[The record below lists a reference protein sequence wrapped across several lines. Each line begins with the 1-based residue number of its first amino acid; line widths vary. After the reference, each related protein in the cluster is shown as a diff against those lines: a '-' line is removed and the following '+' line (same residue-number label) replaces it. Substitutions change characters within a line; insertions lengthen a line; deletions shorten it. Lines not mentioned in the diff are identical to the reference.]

1 MSFGAFRLLSI
12 PKNLN
17 IHINFVLDFHKKNH
31 FQSYVTEITM
41 LQFDKFFAIC
51 QVYSLLLNSKLYF
64 DK

>member
-17 IHINFVLDFHKKNH
+17 IHLILSWISTKKID

-41 LQFDKFFAIC
+41 LQFDNFFAI
-51 QVYSLLLNSKLYF
+51 F
-64 DK
+64 E

>member
-17 IHINFVLDFHKKNH
+17 IHINFVLDFHKKID

-41 LQFDKFFAIC
+41 LQFDNFFAIFE
-51 QVYSLLLNSKLYF
+51 LTLFIATKF
-64 DK
+64 EIIF